1 MEGPCPEEAV
11 LALLSPAKKLVLDTP
26 FDPGATSQSDFLAH
40 TKELVPV
47 VKDLSTGDL
56 KSLMG
61 ISDALATLNH
71 ERFQEMDL
79 PFTPDNARPAALT
92 FAGEVYTAFDAW
104 SLSEGDL
111 AWSQDHVR
119 ILSGLYGML
128 RPLDLMQA
136 YRLEM
141 GTKLE
146 NPRGKNLYAF
156 WRSTLTPEL
165 EKAVSSHVDP
175 TIVNLASTEYSKAVD
190 LKKVEVP
197 VITPVF
203 QDVKGGKA
211 RTLFLFAKRA
221 RGWMARWIVEQRA
234 ETPDDLR
241 RFDVG
246 GYRFDAEASDD
257 ARWVFRRPQPPPPGK
272 KK

>member
-1 MEGPCPEEAV
+1 V
-11 LALLSPAKKLVLDTP
+11 LALLSPAKKLDLDHP
-26 FDPGATSQSDFLAH
+26 FDAAAVTQSDFLADPR
-40 TKELVPV
+40 ELVPV
-47 VKDLSTGDL
+47 VKQLSTDDL
-56 KSLMG
+56 QQLMG
-61 ISDALATLNH
+61 ISDNLATLNH
-71 ERFQEMDL
+71 DRFQALDF
-79 PFTPDNARPAALT
+79 PFTADNARPAALT

-104 SLSEGDL
+104 SLGEADL

-128 RPLDLMQA
+128 RPLDLIQP

-156 WRSTLTPEL
+156 WRDTLSPQLVE
-165 EKAVSSHVDP
+165 AVQGHVDP
-175 TIVNLASTEYSKAVD
+175 TIVNLASNEYSKAVD
-190 LKKVEVP
+190 LKQAGVP

-203 QDVKGGKA
+203 QDVKGDKA

-221 RGWMARWIVEQRA
+221 RGWMARWMVEQRA
-234 ETPDDLR
+234 ERPADLK

-246 GYRFDAEASDD
+246 GYTFDADASDE

-272 KK
+272 A